1 MNAKLTTLSDAMAP
15 LMHSAKAAM
24 DAFARQ
30 IDSLGPLPAE
40 NACGNKRHTGTGGA
54 SVLGNTSAGVEVK
67 NASEAQ
73 ISAPADLRG
82 FVQAQTVTEVARVL
96 GMSRK
101 TAWRLRKDQ
110 WPRDLRSVLTAW
122 DAHKGLSTQQQSGW
136 FLRRVHVGG
145 VVLHVG
151 RRWTS
156 AGLPARAGQTLA
168 VARVDAQTL
177 LVQTL
182 DLPSARFTLSVKG

>member
-1 MNAKLTTLSDAMAP
+1 MSALAGFDATANP
-15 LMHSAKAAM
+15 
-24 DAFARQ
+24 
-30 IDSLGPLPAE
+30 P
-40 NACGNKRHTGTGGA
+40 GNKRHTGTGRANG
-54 SVLGNTSAGVEVK
+54 VGGISACPKAK
-67 NASEAQ
+67 NAPQAL

-110 WPRDLRSVLTAW
+110 WPRDMRSVLTAW

-136 FLRRVHVGG
+136 FLRRVHVGE
-145 VVLHVG
+145 VVLHGG
-151 RRWTS
+151 RQWTS
-156 AGLPARAGQTLA
+156 PGLTARAGQTLA

-182 DLPSARFTLSVKG
+182 DLPSERFTLSVKG

>member
-1 MNAKLTTLSDAMAP
+1 MNGLAQALAPCWLNAQAAMA
-15 LMHSAKAAM
+15 AF
-24 DAFARQ
+24 DAQVANP
-30 IDSLGPLPAE
+30 GPLPAG
-40 NACGNKRHTGTGGA
+40 NACGNKRHTGTGRS
-54 SVLGNTSAGVEVK
+54 SVQGDTSAGAGVE
-67 NASEAQ
+67 NAPEAL

-101 TAWRLRKDQ
+101 TAWRLRKDL
-110 WPRDLRSVLTAW
+110 WPRDMRSVLQAW

-145 VVLHVG
+145 IVLHVD
-151 RRWTS
+151 RQWTC
-156 AGLPARAGQTLA
+156 AALPARAGQTLA

-182 DLPSARFTLSVKG
+182 DLPTERLTLTAKA

>member
-1 MNAKLTTLSDAMAP
+1 MRAQLETTLAP
-15 LMHSAKAAM
+15 LLRDVKAAM
-24 DAFARQ
+24 DAFDAQ
-30 IDSLGPLPAE
+30 VANPGPLPAG
-40 NACGNKRHTGTGGA
+40 NACGNKRHTGTGRS
-54 SVLGNTSAGVEVK
+54 SVQGDTSAGVEVK
-67 NASEAQ
+67 NAPEAL

-101 TAWRLRKDQ
+101 TAWRLRKDL
-110 WPRDLRSVLTAW
+110 WPRDMRSVLQAW

-145 VVLHVG
+145 IVLHVG
-151 RRWTS
+151 RQWTC

-182 DLPSARFTLSVKG
+182 DLPTERLTLTAKG